1 MGVGYALYSTA
12 SPAQPCGY
20 DLLVADLDVI
30 LAPVLA
36 PGDLIGLEAPL
47 SRRDRHAP
55 DSTGTARLGVA
66 GPLHLDRS
74 LSFVWR
80 TARARRNQRETA
92 ADRWS
97 GRRRR
102 PGMAR
107 SRAHFPAG
115 RRRVGSEPFRSRD
128 RAGSRRPARTETG
141 SLPATSIHASSQRA
155 E

>member
-55 DSTGTARLGVA
+55 DTAGPAHLRLA
-66 GPLHLDRS
+66 GPLHLDRP
-74 LSFVWR
+74 LSF
-80 TARARRNQRETA
+80 
-92 ADRWS
+92 
-97 GRRRR
+97 
-102 PGMAR
+102 
-107 SRAHFPAG
+107 
-115 RRRVGSEPFRSRD
+115 
-128 RAGSRRPARTETG
+128 
-141 SLPATSIHASSQRA
+141 I
-155 E
+155 